1 MYVPLPSIKPL
12 SEVGYATYV
21 GISCLFAMFF
31 DG

>member
-1 MYVPLPSIKPL
+1 MYIPLPDTKPL
-12 SEVGYATYV
+12 FGQDMLSNI